1 MHALTNQ
8 TLLCCTFFRLISKY
22 LGTMHMYSGHL
33 TKWNTGY
40 HWVGFCCTWL
50 CSMWMIKFLSSVQNT
65 TTTRQQQ
72 HCDLNQE
79 CSEQHFAKISRLIV
93 DWREIAP
100 FLRLTEAEEIN
111 IRDST
116 PHSIPT
122 QKMAML
128 RKWKEKLGTK
138 ATYKCLCQA
147 FEDCEKGNLLV
158 KQLAASSSS
167 SKS

>member
-1 MHALTNQ
+1 M
-8 TLLCCTFFRLISKY
+8 
-22 LGTMHMYSGHL
+22 
-33 TKWNTGY
+33 
-40 HWVGFCCTWL
+40 
-50 CSMWMIKFLSSVQNT
+50 SSIQNP

-79 CSEQHFAKISRLIV
+79 CSSQHFAKISKLIV

-100 FLRLTEAEEIN
+100 FLELTEAEEIV

-116 PHSIPT
+116 PYSVPA

-128 RKWKEKLGTK
+128 RKWKQKLGTK
-138 ATYKCLCQA
+138 ATYKRLCQA
-147 FEDCEKGNLLV
+147 FEDCEKGNLVELV

-167 SKS
+167 SES

>member
-1 MHALTNQ
+1 MQ
-8 TLLCCTFFRLISKY
+8 D
-22 LGTMHMYSGHL
+22 
-33 TKWNTGY
+33 
-40 HWVGFCCTWL
+40 
-50 CSMWMIKFLSSVQNT
+50 T

-72 HCDLNQE
+72 HCDLSQQ
-79 CSEQHFAKISRLIV
+79 CSDIHFAEISISIV
-93 DWREIAP
+93 DWCEIAP
-100 FLRLTEAEEIN
+100 FLGLTEAEEIV

-116 PHSIPT
+116 PNSIPT

-147 FEDCEKGNLLV
+147 FEDCEKGHLVELV

-167 SKS
+167 SES